1 MIQTSPEWI
10 NDWSIEKFSP
20 ITDNWVSI
28 GHGTDEEPMQSLS
41 HSTFSKAMKEKYCD
55 GMKILD
61 YGCGTGRFANFLS
74 KRLKNFKYIGLEK
87 AGSES
92 MWGEMSVRDGL
103 INAGHDDRF
112 TLGFTETQLEKNA
125 IEECDVV
132 LLCSIFTHT
141 TIEET
146 HRIIDKLM
154 PLVKRGGRVIFSMI
168 HGDTYS
174 LNGSLY
180 GFNECYQ
187 VTYNTKEQV
196 EEIARKFNANVKLEE
211 EFMANWGY
219 LHSIYSITSIA

>member
-1 MIQTSPEWI
+1 MVQTSPEWI

-20 ITDNWVSI
+20 ITHNWVSM

-41 HSTFSKAMKEKYCD
+41 QSTFAKAMKEKYGD

-87 AGSES
+87 AGGTTY
-92 MWGEMSVRDGL
+92 WGETSVRDGL

-112 TLGFTETQLEKNA
+112 RLGFTESLLEKKA
-125 IEECDVV
+125 IEESDVV
-132 LLCSIFTHT
+132 LLCSVFTHT

-146 HRIIDKLM
+146 HRIISKLM
-154 PLVKRGGRVIFSMI
+154 PIVNRGGRVVFSMI
-168 HGDTYS
+168 HADTYS

-180 GFNECYQ
+180 GFDQCYE

-211 EFMANWGY
+211 EFLADWCY
-219 LHSIYSITSIA
+219 LHSIYSITSIE